1 MDSEFE
7 ENLKA
12 FGGRLDK
19 IYSINH
25 PIGKLIPNVSH
36 DWIQFYNRQSALTA
50 KSKSPNKSSALYIS
64 KDQNR
69 RAGNKPQT
77 SP

>member
-1 MDSEFE
+1 MGTESSTAANNADKMETLSGSSSKTRSIDSEFE

-36 DWIQFYNRQSALTA
+36 DWI
-50 KSKSPNKSSALYIS
+50 
-64 KDQNR
+64 
-69 RAGNKPQT
+69 
-77 SP
+77 

>member
-50 KSKSPNKSSALYIS
+50 KSKSPNKS
-64 KDQNR
+64 
-69 RAGNKPQT
+69 
-77 SP
+77 